1 MKEWLFVGTLFL
13 TQKTIRVY
21 IQGEPMQKQVLA
33 DLISFLEETSSRVL
47 EIEKEADIALK
58 QEGQLAFQAKLEEK
72 AEILAALGEKCWK
85 KTEAVGGTL
94 KDEIARKLEQFS
106 MSAST
111 SLRIGSVFFMS
122 ALLYPEDHK
131 PGEPNDLESFIIELK
146 GKL

>member
-1 MKEWLFVGTLFL
+1 
-13 TQKTIRVY
+13 
-21 IQGEPMQKQVLA
+21 MQKQGLE
-33 DLISFLEETSSRVL
+33 DLISFLKKNNDRIL
-47 EIEKEADIALK
+47 EIEKEADAALK

-72 AEILAALGEKCWK
+72 AEILAALGEKAWK

-94 KDEIARKLEQFS
+94 GDEIARKLDQFS

-131 PGEPNDLESFIIELK
+131 PGDPNDLEVFIKELE
-146 GKL
+146 GKI